1 MSTLETEYAW
11 RHSNVLLPVARSL
24 HGLLSQHLSGQP
36 RIDRISVRA
45 KSIPRFCAKASKQEN
60 GRQKYDAP
68 LEQIQDQI
76 GARIVT
82 FYITDLDLVSA
93 VVLKYFRPIEIKAI
107 VPDSEKEFGYV
118 GKHFILVLPEDVF
131 PDGIDKRQVPQFF
144 ELQVKTLFQ
153 HAWSEAEHDLNY
165 KASVPLTQDQKR
177 SIAFTAAQA
186 WGADKIFGELVGQ
199 IGSRECN

>member
-1 MSTLETEYAW
+1 MSTLEAEYAW
-11 RHSNVLLPVARSL
+11 RHNNVLLPVAGSL
-24 HGLLSQHLSGQP
+24 HGLLNQYLSGQP
-36 RIDRISVRA
+36 RVDRISVRA
-45 KSIPRFCAKASKQEN
+45 KSIPRFLAKASKQED
-60 GRQKYDAP
+60 GEQKYSAP

-76 GARIVT
+76 GARIIT
-82 FYITDLDLVSA
+82 FYITDLDLISA
-93 VVLKYFRPIEIKAI
+93 VILKYFRPIEIKAI

-131 PDGIDKRQVPQFF
+131 PDGIDKRQVPLFF

-165 KASVPLTQDQKR
+165 KAAVPLTLDQKR

-186 WGADKIFGELVGQ
+186 WGADKIFGELVAQ
-199 IGSRECN
+199 IGSRDCN